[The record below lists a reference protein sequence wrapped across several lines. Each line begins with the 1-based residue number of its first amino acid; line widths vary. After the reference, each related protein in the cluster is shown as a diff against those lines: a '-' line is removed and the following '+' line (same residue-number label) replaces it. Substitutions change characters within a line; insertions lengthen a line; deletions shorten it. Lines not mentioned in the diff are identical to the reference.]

1 VTRRLVV
8 EADGGSRG
16 NPGPAGYGSVVK
28 DAASGEVLAEVAEA
42 IGVATNNV
50 AEYRGL
56 LSGLRAA
63 AAIDPDASV
72 EVRMD
77 SRLVVEQMSGR
88 WQIKHEDMRGLARE
102 ARAAFPA
109 ERVRYTWV
117 PRAQN
122 AHADRLANEAMDAA
136 ATGRPLRIDEHPR
149 TPDPSRGDH
158 AIRVDH
164 ENSGDVG
171 SRASAAPRASVPAHE
186 GEPTTLLLARHGRTA
201 DTLRGA
207 FAGRDGADP
216 PLSPEGEADAARL
229 AAVLE
234 RFGTPSSP
242 LPGLPAV
249 DAVVASPLLRAQG
262 TAKVVAERL
271 GVDVVPDADW
281 AEASFGAWDGLTYA
295 EIARRDASGLAAWY
309 GDATVAPPGGESFDD
324 LAVRVRAA
332 RERAI
337 VAHSGR
343 SVLVVTHGGPIRV
356 VVREALDA
364 GPATLWRLRV
374 TPAAL
379 TAVRFWRDGGV
390 EVVTVNADVQ
400 LDG

>member
-1 VTRRLVV
+1 VTRLIV

-28 DAASGEVLAEVAEA
+28 DAATGDVLAERAES

-56 LSGLRAA
+56 LAGLRAA
-63 AAIDPDASV
+63 AEIDPEASV
-72 EVRMD
+72 EARMD
-77 SRLVVEQMSGR
+77 SKLVVEQMSGR
-88 WQIKHEDMRGLARE
+88 WQIKHEDMRRLARE
-102 ARAAFPA
+102 ARAVFPA

-136 ATGRPLRIDEHPR
+136 ASGRPLSLADRAREP
-149 TPDPSRGDH
+149 DH
-158 AIRVDH
+158 AQT
-164 ENSGDVG
+164 
-171 SRASAAPRASVPAHE
+171 APRASVPEHA

-207 FAGRDGADP
+207 FAGHDGADP

-229 AAVLE
+229 AAVL
-234 RFGTPSSP
+234 RRLGSPTSP
-242 LPGLPAV
+242 LPALPAV

-262 TAKVVAERL
+262 TAKVAAERL
-271 GVDVVPDADW
+271 GVDVGTDADW

-295 EIARRDASGLAAWY
+295 EIAGRDPDALGAWY
-309 GDATVAPPGGESFDD
+309 GDPAVAPPGGESFDQ
-324 LAVRVRAA
+324 LAVRVRRA
-332 RERAI
+332 RERT
-337 VAHSGR
+337 VAAHAGR
-343 SVLVVTHGGPIRV
+343 CVLVVTHGGPVRV

-379 TAVRFWRDGGV
+379 SAVRFWPDGGV
-390 EVVTVNADVQ
+390 EIVTVNADVQ

>member
-1 VTRRLVV
+1 MRRL
-8 EADGGSRG
+8 ARD
-16 NPGPAGYGSVVK
+16 AG
-28 DAASGEVLAEVAEA
+28 
-42 IGVATNNV
+42 
-50 AEYRGL
+50 
-56 LSGLRAA
+56 
-63 AAIDPDASV
+63 
-72 EVRMD
+72 
-77 SRLVVEQMSGR
+77 
-88 WQIKHEDMRGLARE
+88 
-102 ARAAFPA
+102 AAFPPG
-109 ERVRYTWV
+109 RVRYTWV

-136 ATGRPLRIDEHPR
+136 AAGRPFRL
-149 TPDPSRGDH
+149 TPPSADH
-158 AIRVDH
+158 AIPVDH
-164 ENSGDVG
+164 GDGENGEP
-171 SRASAAPRASVPAHE
+171 RAAGAPRASVPEHE

-207 FAGRDGADP
+207 LAGRDGADP

-229 AAVLE
+229 AGVL
-234 RFGTPSSP
+234 RRLGTPTSP

-249 DAVVASPLLRAQG
+249 DAVVTSPLLRAQG
-262 TAKVVAERL
+262 TAKVAAEGL
-271 GVDVVPDADW
+271 GLDVVPDAQW

-295 EIARRDASGLAAWY
+295 EIAHRDADALGAWY
-309 GDATVAPPGGESFDD
+309 GDPTVAPPGGESFDD

-332 RERAI
+332 RERAV
-337 VAHSGR
+337 VAHRGR
-343 SVLVVTHGGPIRV
+343 SVLVVTHGGPVRV

-379 TAVRFWRDGGV
+379 TVVRFWPDGGV